1 MRDRNIMMYG
11 QQLANAA
18 SGHNT
23 VVTIGVFDGVHR
35 GHCHLIQELIKLSG
49 SDYVPAVVTFTNHP
63 ASIINP
69 NFNVSFITPTAA
81 KVALLKAQGIPLVIP
96 LTFTEDLSEVTAR
109 DFVKML
115 FDSVQMKG
123 LVLGPDCAIGKDRQ
137 GDSEFLSELGI
148 EMGFWVKTVNPF
160 TASGTTVRSRIIRQ
174 ALIDGDITKA
184 NNLLGRMFSLSGE
197 VVDGDKRGR
206 ELGFPTANLH
216 VDQQL
221 LLPGDGIYATWT
233 IIEGKAHMSATS
245 IGIRPTFG
253 LTERLVETYI
263 LDFSQDL
270 YGQTIELQFVEKL
283 RGQESF
289 PDIESLTNQ
298 VNEDVLAT
306 RHILSNDKGV
316 RVDQS
321 V

>member
-1 MRDRNIMMYG
+1 MMYG

-49 SDYVPAVVTFTNHP
+49 SDHVPAVITFTNHP

-69 NFNVSFITPTAA
+69 DFNVSFITPTAA
-81 KVALLKAQGIPLVIP
+81 KVDLLKAQGIPLVIP

-109 DFVKML
+109 DFVKTL

-137 GDSEFLSELGI
+137 GDAAFLSELGA

-160 TASGTTVRSRIIRQ
+160 TTSGITVRSRVIRQ
-174 ALIDGDITKA
+174 SLIDGHITEA
-184 NNLLGRMFSLSGE
+184 NNLLGRRFCLSGE

-206 ELGFPTANLH
+206 ELGFPTANLRM
-216 VDQQL
+216 DPQL
-221 LLPGDGIYATWT
+221 LLPGDGIFATWT

-253 LTERLVETYI
+253 LSERLVEAYI
-263 LDFSQDL
+263 LDFSRDL

-298 VNEDVLAT
+298 VNEDIVAT
-306 RHILSNDKGV
+306 RRILSNGEGV
-316 RVDQS
+316 RLDQS